1 MTQLLIKNGTCVNAK
16 GRFTADIAVEEGKI
30 VQLGRSLDLKAERT
44 IDASGKLVLPG
55 VIDAH
60 VHLPWPSASFDSVDD
75 YASGTAAAVCGGVTT
90 VIEYVVPDLSGRLVP
105 TLTSHLEEAEGA
117 SYADFSFH
125 MILRK
130 VTPETVA
137 DMAEA
142 AERGFTSFK
151 IYTAYDGFR
160 LPDEAVLAA
169 LQAAKEIGA
178 LVCFHAEDGV
188 LVAFATDRLVKAGQ
202 TAMACYP
209 EAHPYAA
216 DVEATNRVIEYARF
230 IDTPIHIVHVNT
242 KEGVRLIRQARKEGV
257 PVTGETCPHYLVFTE
272 EVYRT
277 EEPEAHYFVLAP
289 LIRGAEDRAALWS
302 AIASGDLQM
311 VATDHCP
318 YTSAQKLE
326 GSGDFRNVPGGA
338 GGVESSLPLIYT
350 YGVHDGRFSLERLV
364 ELMST
369 NPAKLFNLFPR
380 KGVIAVGSDAD
391 FVIYDPEG
399 TSTITAS
406 RHHSRADHTIYEGIE
421 VAGRP
426 VATILRG
433 EVVAQDGEL
442 VASRPTGQVLRRPR
456 YQTSLDTPGQ
466 PEDVVPQ
473 HSHLPSAWIS

>member
-1 MTQLLIKNGTCVNAK
+1 MTELLIKNGTCVNSN
-16 GRFTADIAVEEGKI
+16 GRFKADIAVEDGKI
-30 VQLGRSLDLKAERT
+30 VRLGRSLDLDAERT
-44 IDASGKLVLPG
+44 IDAGGRLVLPG

-60 VHLPWPSASFDSVDD
+60 VHLPWPSASFNSVDD
-75 YASGTAAAVCGGVTT
+75 YESGTAAAVCGGVTT

-105 TLTSHLEEAEGA
+105 TLTSHLAEAEGR

-125 MILRK
+125 MILRR

-137 DMAEA
+137 DMADV
-142 AERGFTSFK
+142 AEHGFTSFK

-188 LVAFATDRLVKAGQ
+188 LVAFATQQLVKAGR
-202 TAMACYP
+202 TAMTYYP

-230 IDTPIHIVHVNT
+230 IDTPVHIVHVNT
-242 KEGVRLIRQARKEGV
+242 KEGVRLIRQARKAGA
-257 PVTGETCPHYLVFTE
+257 PVTGETCPQYLMFTE
-272 EVYRT
+272 DVYRT
-277 EEPEAHYFVLAP
+277 GKPEAHYFVLAP
-289 LIRGAEDRAALWS
+289 LIRRAEDRAALWS

-350 YGVHDGRFSLERLV
+350 YGVEEGRFSVERLV

-391 FVIYDPEG
+391 FVIYDPDG
-399 TSTITAS
+399 TSTITADG
-406 RHHSRADHTIYEGIE
+406 HHSRSDHTLYEGTE

-433 EVVAQDGEL
+433 EVVAQGGEV
-442 VASRPTGQVLRRPR
+442 VAPEPAGQVLRRPR
-456 YQTSLDTPGQ
+456 YQTSPGAPSE
-466 PEDVVPQ
+466 PEDVVPE
-473 HSHLPSAWIS
+473 HTHLPLGWIS